1 MIAIIRI
8 QPGALDHI
16 DTDLARLHRQG
27 FRGLKFYI
35 PSVRVLKRSVHN
47 EDIFDHKPM
56 LFNYGFMEIC
66 LDYLRNPITLNKIRQ
81 NSQVISGWF
90 YRKPAELLE
99 EKAERD
105 LGLNE
110 DEEFP
115 LPEYVPH
122 LVKTIKQEQ
131 LDILYAEAKKLDVY
145 DGSEHLQ
152 AGTFIVLEK
161 YPFNGLAAKVLRKK
175 TNGKVQVELL
185 DSGINIWVELGSILY
200 TPYTEKDS
208 YQF

>member
-8 QPGALDHI
+8 NHKNLDEVSHDEDRI
-16 DTDLARLHRQG
+16 YSAG
-27 FRGLKFYI
+27 FRGIKFRI
-35 PSVRVLKRSVHN
+35 PQVRVLKKSTHA
-47 EDIFDHKPM
+47 EDQFEYKPL